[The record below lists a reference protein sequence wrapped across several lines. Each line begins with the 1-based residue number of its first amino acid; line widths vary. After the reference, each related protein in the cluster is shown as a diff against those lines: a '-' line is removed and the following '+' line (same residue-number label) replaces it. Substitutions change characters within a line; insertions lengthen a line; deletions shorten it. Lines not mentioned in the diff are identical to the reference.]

1 MMWRRCMMIGNNW
14 VMKGK
19 IVSDQSH
26 SLSFELS
33 VVKVDSKIFNGGFLA
48 LKSSLKSYLISVE
61 SLHVSRQWSNSWDVK
76 LIFLSQSVTLSSLA
90 GELIC
95 QIIDACSKIRAIC
108 LTDGQ
113 VILEIEVGSF
123 LGFNGGKMGS
133 YGISES
139 LDFSFTSLNHI
150 SLSKSF
156 SLKLII

>member
-1 MMWRRCMMIGNNW
+1 
-14 VMKGK
+14 
-19 IVSDQSH
+19 
-26 SLSFELS
+26 
-33 VVKVDSKIFNGGFLA
+33 
-48 LKSSLKSYLISVE
+48 
-61 SLHVSRQWSNSWDVK
+61 VK

-90 GELIC
+90 GKLIS

-113 VILEIEVGSF
+113 VILEIEVSSF

-133 YGISES
+133 DVISES
-139 LDFSFTSLNHI
+139 LDFSFTGLNHF